1 MVVFRHS
8 LNHIAFWGQWN
19 PNSIS
24 GFIEGGIST
33 LTEVAVPL
41 FFTISGFFFFS
52 KTYYPLNSY
61 LKMITK
67 KIKSL
72 IIPFLIWNFVGA
84 LILIV
89 THKFTYENS
98 LFDYFVTLLRSDWYG
113 PLWYIRT
120 LVIFML
126 AYPSYGWIACC
137 NSTQLYFACLL
148 IALYFWIPVD
158 CNWIST
164 EGILFFLIGG
174 YLSQRHSMTKIH
186 ISGYTVT
193 IMFFI
198 WIILCFIH
206 PFWGKNIWKFNTILG
221 IFIFWQMIDFIP
233 SKWRTKLLSIA
244 SYSFFIF
251 VNHFYLLKSMKVTL
265 ASIFPQNEIVALSAY
280 FLLPLITI
288 IILFYIG
295 KCWYK
300 HYPTSYLFVT
310 GGRR

>member
-1 MVVFRHS
+1 
-8 LNHIAFWGQWN
+8 
-19 PNSIS
+19 
-24 GFIEGGIST
+24 
-33 LTEVAVPL
+33 
-41 FFTISGFFFFS
+41 
-52 KTYYPLNSY
+52 
-61 LKMITK
+61 MITK

-206 PFWGKNIWKFNTILG
+206 PSGERIFGSSIRFWAYLYSGK
-221 IFIFWQMIDFIP
+221 
-233 SKWRTKLLSIA
+233 
-244 SYSFFIF
+244 
-251 VNHFYLLKSMKVTL
+251 
-265 ASIFPQNEIVALSAY
+265 
-280 FLLPLITI
+280 
-288 IILFYIG
+288 
-295 KCWYK
+295 
-300 HYPTSYLFVT
+300 
-310 GGRR
+310 